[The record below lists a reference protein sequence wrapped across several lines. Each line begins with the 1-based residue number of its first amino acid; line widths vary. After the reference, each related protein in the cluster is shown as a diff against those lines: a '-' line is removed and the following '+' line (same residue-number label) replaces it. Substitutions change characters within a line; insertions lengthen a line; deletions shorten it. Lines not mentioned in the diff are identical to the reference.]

1 MLGGLVLWRCVD
13 PPLSLPPGR
22 GGGLN
27 WGECGWGG
35 EGVLCGHCYHYA
47 LYKHLLPPLLKPP
60 PPLYP
65 SSLISHPTPFL
76 PPSLLPPS
84 QVGKTGAWLLM
95 VRLLHDH
102 LRSSQGV
109 VVECPPTPSSIFLTR
124 PTQDDESPLL
134 SNTALPPSLQS
145 QSKCSSIVP
154 LKHLQALTR
163 QSCEDNDRKPIIH
176 LSEDSP
182 KSQAEFSTLSTTNP
196 QNEHRH
202 TVLIPI
208 SQYVAYDFTH
218 SCTDC
223 AKYLRGSPVSRA
235 EILTSFLPTE
245 EGGHISLQWHIPTYQ
260 QKHCVI
266 SPDRKTLERL
276 KLPTL
281 KLKGEKNIPHPL
293 TPIFTPTLS
302 RESSGLFNLFHSSF
316 EGLHVIVTTS
326 GQFERYCKAWPN
338 HIIMALPEQDSL
350 GLGELS

>member
-1 MLGGLVLWRCVD
+1 MCTLCTNTFSLYPSLF
-13 PPLSLPPGR
+13 PPPSPSSLPIFSHTPTHF
-22 GGGLN
+22 L
-27 WGECGWGG
+27 
-35 EGVLCGHCYHYA
+35 
-47 LYKHLLPPLLKPP
+47 P
-60 PPLYP
+60 PPL
-65 SSLISHPTPFL
+65 TP
-76 PPSLLPPS
+76 PPSHLPPS

-109 VVECPPTPSSIFLTR
+109 VVESSPIPSSVFLTR
-124 PTQDDESPLL
+124 LSQDDESPLL
-134 SNTALPPSLQS
+134 SHAALPRSPR
-145 QSKCSSIVP
+145 SKCSTIVP
-154 LKHLQALTR
+154 LRLLQAMVR
-163 QSCEDNDRKPIIH
+163 QSCEENDRKPIFS

-182 KSQAEFSTLSTTNP
+182 KSQAEFSTLSTTNS

-202 TVLIPI
+202 TVLIPL
-208 SQYVAYDFTH
+208 SPYVAYDFTH

-223 AKYLRGSPVSRA
+223 AKYLRGSPVSHA
-235 EILTSFLPTE
+235 EILTSLLPTE
-245 EGGHISLQWHIPTYQ
+245 QGGHISLQWHIPTYQ
-260 QKHCVI
+260 QKHCVV

-302 RESSGLFNLFHSSF
+302 RDSIGLFNLFHSSF
-316 EGLHVIVTTS
+316 EGMHVLVTTS

-350 GLGELS
+350 GLGKLP

>member
-1 MLGGLVLWRCVD
+1 MYIMLCTNTS
-13 PPLSLPPGR
+13 LSFTLSS
-22 GGGLN
+22 
-27 WGECGWGG
+27 
-35 EGVLCGHCYHYA
+35 
-47 LYKHLLPPLLKPP
+47 LLPHT
-60 PPLYP
+60 
-65 SSLISHPTPFL
+65 SSLL
-76 PPSLLPPS
+76 PPSLTPPPTSSLSHTSPYFLPLSHLPPS

-109 VVECPPTPSSIFLTR
+109 VVKSSPTPSSVFLTR
-124 PTQDDESPLL
+124 LSQDDEAPLL
-134 SNTALPPSLQS
+134 SHAALPLSP
-145 QSKCSSIVP
+145 QSKCSTIVP
-154 LKHLQALTR
+154 LRHLQAMTR
-163 QSCEDNDRKPIIH
+163 QSCEDNDRKPIIS

-182 KSQAEFSTLSTTNP
+182 KSQAEFSTLSTTNS

-202 TVLIPI
+202 TVLIPL
-208 SQYVAYDFTH
+208 SPYVAYDFTH

-223 AKYLRGSPVSRA
+223 AKYLRGSPVSHA
-235 EILTSFLPTE
+235 EILTSLLPTE
-245 EGGHISLQWHIPTYQ
+245 QSGHISLQWHIPTYQ

-281 KLKGEKNIPHPL
+281 KLKGDKNIPHPL

-302 RESSGLFNLFHSSF
+302 RDSTGLFNLFHSSF
-316 EGLHVIVTTS
+316 EGLHVLVTTS

-350 GLGELS
+350 GLGELP